1 MNGSGL
7 ENKAA
12 TVALVKCSSYECA
25 EVKEAVAK
33 GLELIGGADSLFRP
47 GEKILLK
54 PNLLTAEPPEK
65 CVTTHPAVFKAV
77 AEALMKTGIKLV
89 YGDSPGLGST
99 EKVARKAGIM
109 NAAEELGIELAD
121 FKKGGEV
128 VFDKGMQN
136 KKFVIAQG
144 VLDCDGVVSLPK
156 FKTHGLTMLT
166 GAIKNQF
173 GCIPGVLKGEFH
185 VKLPRL
191 EDFARML
198 VDLNCL
204 LRPRLFVMD
213 AVMAMEGNGPRSGN
227 PHYMGVL
234 LFSTDPVALDATA
247 GRLVGV
253 RPDEVPT
260 LKYGQESGL
269 GVWKSEDI
277 EIVGDSLA
285 ELRVEGFVRGK
296 KAPDFEGGSQRL
308 RNFLVPRPRIK
319 AEECVQCGI
328 CREMCPLKPSAVDW
342 IKDGKSLPPAYNY
355 DRCIRCYCCQELC
368 PEGAIEIYTPWAGRL
383 LAPLRPRQ

>member
-1 MNGSGL
+1 MKDVAL
-7 ENKAA
+7 PKKAA
-12 TVALVKCSSYECA
+12 TVALVKCGSYEYT
-25 EVKEAVAK
+25 EVKKAVVK
-33 GLELIGGADSLFRP
+33 GLELIGGVASLVEP
-47 GEKILLK
+47 GQKILLK
-54 PNLLTAEPPEK
+54 PNLLAAELPER
-65 CVTTHPAVFKAV
+65 CVTTHPSVFKAV
-77 AEALMKTGIKLV
+77 AEALMKSGAVLT
-89 YGDSPGLGST
+89 YGDSPALGST

-109 NAAEELGIELAD
+109 AAAQELGIELAD
-121 FKKGGEV
+121 FKKGREV
-128 VFDKGMQN
+128 IFEKGIQN

-144 VLDCDGVVSLPK
+144 VLDCDGLVSIPK

-191 EDFARML
+191 DDFARML

-213 AVMAMEGNGPRSGN
+213 AVMAMEGNGPRGGN
-227 PHYMGVL
+227 PRHMGVL

-253 RPDEVPT
+253 CPDEVPT

-269 GVWKSEDI
+269 GVWKSEVV

-296 KAPDFEGGSQRL
+296 KTTSFEGGSQRL
-308 RNFLVPRPRIK
+308 RNFVVPRPRIK
-319 AEECVQCGI
+319 AEECIQCGI

-342 IKDGKSLPPAYNY
+342 MKDNKSMPPVYNY

-368 PEGAIEIYTPWAGRL
+368 PEGAIEIYTPWPGRL
-383 LAPLRPRQ
+383 LTPLRPRR